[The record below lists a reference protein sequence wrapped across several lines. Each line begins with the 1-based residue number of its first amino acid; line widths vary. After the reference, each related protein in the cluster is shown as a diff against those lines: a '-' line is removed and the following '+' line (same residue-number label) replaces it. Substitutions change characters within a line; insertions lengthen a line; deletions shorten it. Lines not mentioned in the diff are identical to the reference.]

1 MQLLLVRHGHAGSK
15 ARWRGDDQLR
25 PLTPQGIAEAEHLA
39 GVLAPFSPGRI
50 ISSPYVR
57 CVQTITPLADALG
70 LSIEYSKRLVPSAR
84 GSALSLV
91 RGVSGD
97 AQSVVICTH
106 GEVIHDL
113 QGLLGRDTRSLFGR
127 GRPRGKGSVWVL
139 ERQAGRFT
147 GARYLAPLQWP

>member
-1 MQLLLVRHGHAGSK
+1 M
-15 ARWRGDDQLR
+15 
-25 PLTPQGIAEAEHLA
+25 AEAQHLA
-39 GVLAPFSPGRI
+39 GVLAPFAPGRI

-70 LSIEYSKRLVPSAR
+70 LPIEYSKRLVPSAR
-84 GSALSLV
+84 GSAESLV
-91 RGVSGD
+91 RRVSGGD

-113 QGLLGRDTRSLFGR
+113 QGLLGRDTRALFGR

-139 ERQAGRFT
+139 ERQGRRFT
-147 GARYLAPLQWP
+147 GAHYLVPLRWP